1 MKADIGGIEN
11 ISINK
16 ECLNSCRMAR
26 QKYDM
31 HLKDKKNKK
40 SIAETRKRKREEQK
54 LKLMRKK
61 QKLTDSLK
69 ELENEL
75 DDLSD

>member
-1 MKADIGGIEN
+1 
-11 ISINK
+11 
-16 ECLNSCRMAR
+16 MAR
-26 QKYDM
+26 QKYDIY
-31 HLKDKKNKK
+31 LKDKQNEG
-40 SIAETRKRKREEQK
+40 SLAEARKRKREEQK

-69 ELENEL
+69 ELNNEL